1 MRRLLPEWLG
11 SRLTADL
18 PWRARL
24 NDDRIVV
31 ILPLVLA
38 FVTYANSL
46 YNGFAFDDTVI
57 IQLNTRVHQFFDLGA
72 IWLTP
77 YWPYAHGDMFGLYRP
92 LTIFAY
98 AIQWALG
105 EGQAFLFHFVNVL
118 MHVAVTYG
126 VFRLLRA
133 LAFDAPASAFGAAV
147 FAVHPVHVE
156 AVANVVGQAEM
167 IGAGA
172 VVAACILYL
181 EREGEGLRLP
191 RTLAIAALYLG
202 GMLAKENAIVLPAL
216 IVAVDLAQRHM
227 RRLPLWRRS
236 WVDPAALLALLSAVA
251 VAYLALRLDV
261 LGSIGGSDA
270 GPALPFLK
278 EEDRVYSALRA
289 WPEFAR
295 LLFWPM
301 KLAADYAPAVILP
314 AYEFTPMVTL
324 GLFLL
329 VATVVLALL
338 TPWRPRLGLPAA
350 WFLICILPVSNLLL
364 PIGVLIAERT
374 LYMPSVAVSL
384 VAAALA
390 GFRHKPSARRLL
402 AVGAVAVLLAFTV
415 RTITRNPVWYSTD
428 TVLRSLLDTH
438 PESYRAQWR
447 AAVREVELGN
457 YARSHYHWE
466 LGYRLWP
473 RNSAYTVDYA
483 NFHLNYGNPARAAAL
498 AEAARAA
505 DPNAQLAGLVLAAA
519 RLKLRDFDGALA
531 VADELI
537 PEIGLEPRIA
547 RMRARALTGL
557 GRSTEALAAWRL
569 AMSTGP
575 SSAADWIVYARALQ
589 MDGRLRDALKALDA
603 AEARIRDD
611 EPESTTA
618 VAAGRRQIR
627 AQMGE

>member
-1 MRRLLPEWLG
+1 MRRLFPEG
-11 SRLTADL
+11 FRKRLAADR

-24 NDDRIVV
+24 HDERLLML
-31 ILPLVLA
+31 LPLILA
-38 FVTYANSL
+38 FVAYANSL
-46 YNGFAFDDTVI
+46 YNGFAFDDTII
-57 IQLNTRVHQFFDLGA
+57 IQGNTRVHRIFDLGG
-72 IWLTP
+72 IWGTP
-77 YWPYAHGDMFGLYRP
+77 YWPYALGEVFGLYRP
-92 LTIFAY
+92 LTIFGY
-98 AIQWALG
+98 AIQWTLG
-105 EGQAFLFHFVNVL
+105 DGQPFLFHFVNVL
-118 MHVAVTYG
+118 MHVGVTCG

-133 LAFDAPASAFGAAV
+133 LAFDAPASAFGATV

-191 RTLAIAALYLG
+191 RALAIAALYLG

-216 IVAVDLAQRHM
+216 IAAVDLAQRHI
-227 RRLPLWRRS
+227 RGLPLWRRS

-251 VAYLALRLDV
+251 VAYLALRVDV

-278 EEDRVYSALRA
+278 EDDRVYSALRA

-338 TPWRPRLGLPAA
+338 TPWRPGLGLPAA
-350 WFLICILPVSNLLL
+350 WFLFCILPVSNLLL

-374 LYMPSVAVSL
+374 LYMPSIAISL
-384 VAAALA
+384 LAATLA
-390 GFRHKPSARRLL
+390 GFRHQPSTRRLL
-402 AVGAVAVLLAFTV
+402 AAGAMAVLVAFTV

-428 TVLRSLLDTH
+428 TVLRSLMDTH

-447 AAVREVELGN
+447 AAVRETELDDH
-457 YARSHYHWE
+457 AEAHYHWE

-473 RNSAYTVDYA
+473 RSAAYIVDYA
-483 NFHLNYGNPARAAAL
+483 SFHLNYGNPARAVELAQIAL
-498 AEAARAA
+498 VE
-505 DPNAQLAGLVLAAA
+505 DPDAQLAGLVLAAA
-519 RLKLRDFDGALA
+519 HLRMRDFQGALEA
-531 VADELI
+531 TDALI
-537 PEIGLEPRIA
+537 PELGLEPRVV

-575 SSAADWIVYARALQ
+575 SSAADWIVFARALQ
-589 MDGRLRDALKALDA
+589 MDGRLREALKALDA

-611 EPESTTA
+611 EPQSTAA

-627 AQMGE
+627 AQMAE